1 MFKRKFEASKATL
14 ISIKLSVSVFIGSVG
29 NCPKNLMV
37 LVVHGFVHRK
47 LQHFNKELQ
56 VPGRASNFFF
66 DWEQKI
72 CSYNLIKQHSGIK
85 NQFKKNHFTHTLLTI
100 SLIFARNAF
109 CKIFTNIDKITTSK
123 YRYIFSFEKY

>member
-1 MFKRKFEASKATL
+1 MFKRKFGASKATL

-56 VPGRASNFFF
+56 VPGCAFNFFF
-66 DWEQKI
+66 
-72 CSYNLIKQHSGIK
+72 
-85 NQFKKNHFTHTLLTI
+85 LTG
-100 SLIFARNAF
+100 
-109 CKIFTNIDKITTSK
+109 SK
-123 YRYIFSFEKY
+123 RSAATV